1 MRHGRRGSM
10 TIGSQCPGAGRDRL
24 VALDGTG
31 GAAPRVSGMPPR
43 PARADDGD
51 HGGTLMSGPAQN
63 AELTGADF
71 GDRADFTNADR
82 GFIGALDPMVV
93 KAADGRVVWEME
105 SWRGLTG
112 AGPGTG
118 HPSPWRPA
126 HPPPQPGPC
135 GGGGRS

>member
-105 SWRGLTG
+105 SWRELTRG
-112 AGPGTG
+112 GPGTV
-118 HPSPWRPA
+118 A
-126 HPPPQPGPC
+126 PGL
-135 GGGGRS
+135 GGRAPPTAQSGRVG